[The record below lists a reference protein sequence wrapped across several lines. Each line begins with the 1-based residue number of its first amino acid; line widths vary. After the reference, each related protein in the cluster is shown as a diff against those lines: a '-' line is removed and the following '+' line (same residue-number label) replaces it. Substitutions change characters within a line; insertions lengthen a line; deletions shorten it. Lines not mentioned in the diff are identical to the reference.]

1 MNSRTCNVAPL
12 IVASPYLLQLHI
24 KKLYEYYLLLFV
36 VEFL

>member
-1 MNSRTCNVAPL
+1 LDAPL
-12 IVASPYLLQLHI
+12 ILRGSYLLQLHI